1 MNAIKFRCDQPGR
14 KMAAFTESLRDHPM
28 KSGMIAALLALL
40 AALGGCA
47 SPATTDT
54 AQPYGHFYSA
64 TAISNVALAP
74 GQRVAVLL
82 GRDAEATLAYLSSHR
97 TQGAIPAAGQRV
109 PVATLNSESQAYD
122 WLARS
127 LAQQFSEV
135 TFYDDLDT
143 LLGDHPDVIV
153 LLDTESRLA
162 SAGIES
168 RVLARFFDDQLTYI
182 GRAEG
187 RASKRLGD
195 VARVAE
201 DERAVQTDAL
211 RDFDDSLLALLKGR
225 V

>member
-1 MNAIKFRCDQPGR
+1 
-14 KMAAFTESLRDHPM
+14 M
-28 KSGMIAALLALL
+28 KTGMIAALLALL

-47 SPATTDT
+47 SPAATDS
-54 AQPYGHFYSA
+54 QPYGHFYSA
-64 TAISNVALAP
+64 TAISSVALAP

-82 GRDAEATLAYLSSHR
+82 GRDATATLEYLDSHR
-97 TQGAIPAAGQRV
+97 TQAAAKAQGKRV
-109 PVATLNSESQAYD
+109 PVATLSSESQAYD

-127 LAQQFSEV
+127 LAQQFADV
-135 TFYDDLDT
+135 TFYDNLDT

-162 SAGIES
+162 SADIES
-168 RVLARFFDDQLTYI
+168 RVVARFFDDQLTYI

-195 VARVAE
+195 VARVVE
-201 DERAVQTDAL
+201 DERAVQADAL
-211 RDFDDSLLALLKGR
+211 RDFDDSLQALLKRR

>member
-1 MNAIKFRCDQPGR
+1 
-14 KMAAFTESLRDHPM
+14 M
-28 KSGMIAALLALL
+28 KTGMIAALLALL
-40 AALGGCA
+40 ATLGGCA
-47 SPATTDT
+47 SPAST
-54 AQPYGHFYSA
+54 ATQPYAHFYAA
-64 TAISNVALAP
+64 TAISGVALAP

-82 GRDAEATLAYLSSHR
+82 GRDTEATLEYLGSHQAQVATPTR
-97 TQGAIPAAGQRV
+97 GQRI

-127 LAQQFSEV
+127 LAQQFAEV

-162 SAGIES
+162 SAEIES
-168 RVLARFFDDQLTYI
+168 RVVARFFDDQLTYI

-187 RASKRLGD
+187 RAHKRLGD

-201 DERAVQTDAL
+201 DERAVQADAL
-211 RDFDDSLLALLKGR
+211 RDFDDSLQVLLKRR

>member
-1 MNAIKFRCDQPGR
+1 
-14 KMAAFTESLRDHPM
+14 M

-47 SPATTDT
+47 SPAANDT
-54 AQPYGHFYSA
+54 RQPYGHFYSA
-64 TAISNVALAP
+64 TAISSVALAP

-82 GRDAEATLAYLSSHR
+82 GRDAEATLAYLGNHR
-97 TQGAIPAAGQRV
+97 AQANPPTAGQRI

-127 LAQQFSEV
+127 LAQQFAEV

-153 LLDTESRLA
+153 LLDTGSRLA

-168 RVLARFFDDQLTYI
+168 RVVARFFDDQLTYI

-195 VARVAE
+195 VARVVE
-201 DERAVQTDAL
+201 DERAVQADAL
-211 RDFDDSLLALLKGR
+211 RDFDDSLQALMKDR

>member
-1 MNAIKFRCDQPGR
+1 
-14 KMAAFTESLRDHPM
+14 M
-28 KSGMIAALLALL
+28 KTGMIAALLALL

-47 SPATTDT
+47 SPAATDT
-54 AQPYGHFYSA
+54 QPYGHFYSA
-64 TAISNVALAP
+64 TAISSVALAP

-82 GRDAEATLAYLSSHR
+82 GRDTTATLEYLDSHR
-97 TQGAIPAAGQRV
+97 TQAAAKAQGKRV
-109 PVATLNSESQAYD
+109 PLATLSSESQAYD

-127 LAQQFSEV
+127 LAQQFADV
-135 TFYDDLDT
+135 TFYDNLDT

-162 SAGIES
+162 SADIES
-168 RVLARFFDDQLTYI
+168 RVVARFFDDQLTYI

-195 VARVAE
+195 VARVVE
-201 DERAVQTDAL
+201 DERAVQADAL
-211 RDFDDSLLALLKGR
+211 RDFDDSLQALLKRR

>member
-1 MNAIKFRCDQPGR
+1 
-14 KMAAFTESLRDHPM
+14 M
-28 KSGMIAALLALL
+28 KTGMIAALLALL

-47 SPATTDT
+47 SPAATDT
-54 AQPYGHFYSA
+54 QPYGHLYSA
-64 TAISNVALAP
+64 TAISSVILGP

-82 GRDAEATLAYLSSHR
+82 GHDAAATLEYLGSHR
-97 TQGAIPAAGQRV
+97 TQATAPAQGQRV
-109 PVATLNSESQAYD
+109 PVATLRSESQAYD

-127 LAQQFSEV
+127 LAQQFAEV

-162 SAGIES
+162 SADIES
-168 RVLARFFDDQLTYI
+168 RVVARFFDDQLTYI

-195 VARVAE
+195 VARVVE
-201 DERAVQTDAL
+201 DERAVQADAL
-211 RDFDDSLLALLKGR
+211 RDFDDSLQALLKGR